1 MASSK
6 AMINST
12 LVLRLL
18 TLLLLGASIVV
29 LVTDKVTYSDGTKT
43 TFKDAFAYRYVI
55 ATGIAG
61 FVYTLFQIPFAIYH
75 ASTGKRLIRNNF
87 LLEFDFYGDKI
98 ISLLLGTGV
107 GAGFAVTFELK
118 KQIPD
123 FLTLLTLLGAQGMD
137 EVKSKL
143 DKFFDRANIAIGI
156 LFLAFLCMVILSI
169 LSSINK
175 AHNSRGLFG

>member
-12 LVLRLL
+12 LVLRFL
-18 TLLLLGASIVV
+18 TLLLLGASVVV
-29 LVTDKVTYSDGTKT
+29 LVIDKVTYSDGNKV
-43 TFKDAFAYRYVI
+43 TFKDVFAYRFVI

-87 LLEFDFYGDKI
+87 LFEFDFYGDKVSSGHAFCFQI
-98 ISLLLGTGV
+98 LS
-107 GAGFAVTFELK
+107 FELK
-118 KQIPD
+118 KEIPD
-123 FLTLLTLLGAQGMD
+123 FLAILTSLGAQGMD

>member
-1 MASSK
+1 MAHESS
-6 AMINST
+6 IGW
-12 LVLRLL
+12 VLEIYNLKSAKNLWSCAWTIVESPL
-18 TLLLLGASIVV
+18 TIECCCRCC
-29 LVTDKVTYSDGTKT
+29 YE
-43 TFKDAFAYRYVI
+43 
-55 ATGIAG
+55 
-61 FVYTLFQIPFAIYH
+61 Q
-75 ASTGKRLIRNNF
+75 
-87 LLEFDFYGDKI
+87 I